1 MIFIVKKFA
10 DYILVA
16 FLFFKIKLGPF
27 FKFMISKNQA

>member
-16 FLFFKIKLGPF
+16 FLFFSFF
-27 FKFMISKNQA
+27 FKLNLELF